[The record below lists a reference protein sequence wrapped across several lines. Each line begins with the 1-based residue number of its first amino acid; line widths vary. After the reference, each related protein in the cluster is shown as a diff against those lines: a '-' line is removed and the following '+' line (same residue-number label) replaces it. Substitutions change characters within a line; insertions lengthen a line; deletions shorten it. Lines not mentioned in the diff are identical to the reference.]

1 MDILFNSPAEYVG
14 KKLVDLTQKR
24 NQQTTNKFSIDEL
37 IQQNLNN
44 PYAQRAGEW
53 FNRVLSPDYQAYS
66 PEYKQQLYDT
76 RSKSLIEDVF
86 RPQEERFAAR
96 LATSGLS
103 GSGVA
108 ADQWANEIM
117 KGQNRMLAD
126 LLTEIELENLNLT
139 RADQAQALSMF
150 PALNPLNDLFTYK
163 GILTQE
169 ELARLQ
175 AQLAKEQL
183 GLAKDQ
189 FGLAK
194 EQFGYQ
200 KKKDR
205 SSGLGKLLGG
215 VAGFLLGGPGG
226 SAAGS
231 GIGGFLDRLFS

>member
-1 MDILFNSPAEYVG
+1 MDILFNSPTEYVG
-14 KKLVDLTQKR
+14 RKLVELTQKR
-24 NQQTTNKFSIDEL
+24 KQQTTNKFNIDEL

-117 KGQNRMLAD
+117 KGQNRMLKD
-126 LLTEIELENLNLT
+126 LLTEIEHENLNLT

-150 PALNPLNDLFTYK
+150 PALNPLNNLFTYK
-163 GILTQE
+163 GLLTQDE
-169 ELARLQ
+169 AMRLQ
-175 AQLAKEQL
+175 AEAAKRAAEAEESK
-183 GLAKDQ
+183 GL
-189 FGLAK
+189 
-194 EQFGYQ
+194 
-200 KKKDR
+200 
-205 SSGLGKLLGG
+205 
-215 VAGFLLGGPGG
+215 
-226 SAAGS
+226 
-231 GIGGFLDRLFS
+231 GGFLGGLVDSILSIIF

>member
-1 MDILFNSPAEYVG
+1 MPIATSPLLKRALQSSPDILTALTRPAQFN
-14 KKLVDLTQKR
+14 
-24 NQQTTNKFSIDEL
+24 IDKL

-126 LLTEIELENLNLT
+126 LLTEIEHENLNLT

-169 ELARLQ
+169 ELGRLQ
-175 AQLAKEQL
+175 AQLAK
-183 GLAKDQ
+183 DQ
-189 FGLAK
+189 FS
-194 EQFGYQ
+194 YQ
-200 KKKDR
+200 KQKDR

-215 VAGFLLGGPGG
+215 IAGFIVGGPAGAAAGAGLGG
-226 SAAGS
+226 
-231 GIGGFLDRLFS
+231 LF

>member
-1 MDILFNSPAEYVG
+1 MPIATIPLLKRALQSSPDIPTTRPAQFN
-14 KKLVDLTQKR
+14 
-24 NQQTTNKFSIDEL
+24 IDEL

-126 LLTEIELENLNLT
+126 LLTEIEHENLNLT

-163 GILTQE
+163 GLLSQDE
-169 ELARLQ
+169 AMRLQ
-175 AQLAKEQL
+175 AEALRQQAEAAKRAAKAEESK
-183 GLAKDQ
+183 GL
-189 FGLAK
+189 
-194 EQFGYQ
+194 
-200 KKKDR
+200 
-205 SSGLGKLLGG
+205 
-215 VAGFLLGGPGG
+215 
-226 SAAGS
+226 
-231 GIGGFLDRLFS
+231 GGFLGGIVEGILGLFS

>member
-1 MDILFNSPAEYVG
+1 MPIATNPLLKRALQSSPDIPTTRPAQFN
-14 KKLVDLTQKR
+14 
-24 NQQTTNKFSIDEL
+24 IDEL

-175 AQLAKEQL
+175 AQLAK
-183 GLAKDQ
+183 DQ
-189 FGLAK
+189 FS
-194 EQFGYQ
+194 YQ
-200 KKKDR
+200 KQKDR

>member
-1 MDILFNSPAEYVG
+1 MPIATSPLLKRVFQTSPYIPTALTRPAQFN
-14 KKLVDLTQKR
+14 
-24 NQQTTNKFSIDEL
+24 IDEL

-66 PEYKQQLYDT
+66 PEYKKQLYDT
-76 RSKSLIEDVF
+76 RAKGLIEDVF

-126 LLTEIELENLNLT
+126 LLTEIEHENLNLT

-163 GILTQE
+163 GLLSQDE
-169 ELARLQ
+169 AMRLQ
-175 AQLAKEQL
+175 AEAAKRAAKAEESK
-183 GLAKDQ
+183 GL
-189 FGLAK
+189 
-194 EQFGYQ
+194 
-200 KKKDR
+200 
-205 SSGLGKLLGG
+205 
-215 VAGFLLGGPGG
+215 
-226 SAAGS
+226 
-231 GIGGFLDRLFS
+231 GGFLGGLVEGILGLFS